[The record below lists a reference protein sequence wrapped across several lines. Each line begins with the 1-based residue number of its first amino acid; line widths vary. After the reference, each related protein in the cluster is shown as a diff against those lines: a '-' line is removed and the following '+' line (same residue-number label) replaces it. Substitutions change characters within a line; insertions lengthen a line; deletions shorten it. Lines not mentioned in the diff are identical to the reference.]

1 MTVQEILEE
10 LVKSRKEAIT
20 LCWDDIRILQLSIDR
35 RKSEIKEFED
45 KIKSVQDRID
55 RLIIIKREIEVF
67 IKETFDDEK

>member
-35 RKSEIKEFED
+35 RKKEIKEFEE

-55 RLIIIKREIEVF
+55 RLLVIRNELEEFIIK
-67 IKETFDDEK
+67 TFGD